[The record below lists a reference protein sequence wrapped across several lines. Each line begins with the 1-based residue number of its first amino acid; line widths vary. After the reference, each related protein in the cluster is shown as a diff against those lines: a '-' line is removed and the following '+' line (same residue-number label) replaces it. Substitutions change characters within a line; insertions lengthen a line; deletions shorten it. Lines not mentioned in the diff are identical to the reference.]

1 MKRRLF
7 EVAPAEAGP
16 LLPVL
21 STRLGLALADV
32 QALLARGAVYLG
44 GRRLGG
50 TAPVAKAGD
59 RVLVVLE
66 ESGRSVLA
74 EELPPAPLRVVYQ
87 DESVLAVDKPA
98 GLPAQPTPG
107 GARSLAALASAHLGM
122 PAGLVHR
129 LDKGTTGLTLF
140 GVTVEATRALS
151 LAFRSG
157 RVQKQYLAATGPS
170 LPAQGTV
177 SLPLSRDPSRP
188 GRWRASARAHGV
200 PAVSDFRRL
209 GQAAGYALAAL
220 WPRTGR
226 QHQLRAHL
234 ASLGAP
240 LLGDVLYGGMASPA
254 GRPLLHA
261 HALVFP
267 HPVTGASLTL
277 VAPLA
282 ADLARLFVEAR
293 VAVPDGPEW
302 GE

>member
-16 LLPVL
+16 LVPLL
-21 STRLGLALADV
+21 SARLGLARADAE
-32 QALLARGAVYLG
+32 ALLARGAVYLG
-44 GRRLGG
+44 GRRLQG
-50 TAPVAKAGD
+50 TAPMARAGD

-74 EELPPAPLRVVYQ
+74 EEAPLPPLGVVYQ
-87 DESVLAVDKPA
+87 DGALLAVDKPA

-107 GARSLAALASAHLGM
+107 GATSLAALASAHLGTQ
-122 PAGLVHR
+122 AGLVHR
-129 LDKGTTGLTLF
+129 LDRGTTGLTLF
-140 GVTVEATRALS
+140 GVTAEATRALS
-151 LAFRSG
+151 LAFRNG
-157 RVQKQYLAATGPS
+157 RVRKQYLAATGPN
-170 LPAQGTV
+170 LPAHGTI

-188 GRWRASARAHGV
+188 GRWRASAKAHGV

-209 GQAAGYALAAL
+209 GQVESYALAAL

-240 LLGDVLYGGMASPA
+240 LLGDVLYGGASSPA

-267 HPVTGASLTL
+267 HPETGEEVTL

-282 ADLARLFVEAR
+282 ADLARLFAEAE
-293 VAVPDGPEW
+293 VAVPQGPAW
-302 GE
+302 TD